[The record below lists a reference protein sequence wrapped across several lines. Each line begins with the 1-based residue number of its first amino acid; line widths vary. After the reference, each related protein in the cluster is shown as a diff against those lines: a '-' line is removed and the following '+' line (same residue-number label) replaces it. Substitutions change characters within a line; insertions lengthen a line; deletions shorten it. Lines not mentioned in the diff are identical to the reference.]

1 MINRVILKEA
11 GPVSRQ
17 YKNPPLSEVVC
28 EFQFGQDSP
37 WDLTIPGLMYEKVR
51 ETFPTRKQAA
61 RVMMGFSANESE
73 IAQQIGATPVMR
85 FSSEDEKLVMQVG
98 LHLLS
103 INRLKP
109 YTSWEQFFP
118 LILRCFHT
126 YREVANP
133 RSIHRI
139 GLRYVN
145 TIDLPGPNLKL
156 EDYFEFRPYL
166 GANLPRTIGPFMLA
180 VQLPYED
187 LRDVLDLQLASLAGL
202 SIGASKIILDLDYFL
217 AQPGSVSLDGV
228 SAWLD
233 NAHTSVEKIFEGCI
247 SDNLRRRFEEESS
260 DRF

>member
-1 MINRVILKEA
+1 MS
-11 GPVSRQ
+11 GQ

-37 WDLTIPGLMYEKVR
+37 WDLTIPGLVYEKVR
-51 ETFPTRKQAA
+51 ETFPTRKQVA
-61 RVMMGFSANESE
+61 RVMMGFSANEGE
-73 IAQQIGATPVMR
+73 IAQQIGAPPVMR

-103 INRLKP
+103 INHLKP
-109 YTSWEQFFP
+109 YSSWEHFFP
-118 LILRCFHT
+118 LILESFHT

-166 GANLPRTIGPFMLA
+166 GPNLPRTIGSFMLA

-187 LRDVLDLQLASLAGL
+187 LRDMLNLQLVSLAGL
-202 SIGASKIILDLDYFL
+202 SIETSKIILDLDYFL
-217 AQPGSVSLDGV
+217 AQPGSVSLDNV
-228 SAWLD
+228 SSWLD
-233 NAHTSVEKIFEGCI
+233 NAHAHVERIFEGCI
-247 SDNLRRRFEEESS
+247 SDNLRRRFEEESD